1 MKNTHKL
8 RKRNNKKFSK
18 NNRKGGR
25 VFGYPTNPFKA
36 VANRTG
42 MRKSRDQITKENMIF
57 GMAPVKDY
65 HSIVAN
71 KMIPFQENIK
81 TIDDLMHDEMNELQ
95 GLVPQC
101 VRECLIATQSKD
113 PDSVEFAK
121 KLNPLSLCSICSIP
135 PYEISICQD
144 VEEKRK
150 TIEAYL
156 SVIKELV
163 NKYEDNLA
171 LLGKTDEES
180 MDE

>member
-8 RKRNNKKFSK
+8 RKRNNQKFSK

-65 HSIVAN
+65 QTIIAN
-71 KMIPFQENIK
+71 KMIPFKENIK
-81 TIDDLMHDEMNELQ
+81 TIDDLMNYEMNELQ
-95 GLVPQC
+95 ELVPQC
-101 VRECLIATQSKD
+101 VRECLITTQSKD

-121 KLNPLSLCSICSIP
+121 KLNHLSLCSICSIP

-150 TIEAYL
+150 TLEAYL
-156 SVIKELV
+156 NVIKELV

-171 LLGKTDEES
+171 LLGKTDE
-180 MDE
+180 